1 MAADLVIKNGWV
13 VTPEEMFQG
22 GVAISNEKIVAIGA
36 NDVLPQGK
44 EEIDAKGKHILP
56 GIIDGHVHFREPGMT
71 HKEDFTTGSTAAV
84 CGGITSVVDM
94 PNTVPPT
101 ADAEQVKIK
110 QQLGEAKSLVD
121 FGVTGVVVQTNT
133 KDILPMA
140 GAGAIGFK
148 IFFGET
154 IGNLPFPGR
163 RHVHGGVRLH
173 RAIEAAV
180 GNSCGKPSDHG
191 VLHQQ
196 TKNRRKE
203 RRPLLGSFAPG
214 YLRGRIRPS
223 RDFLRRNVRHQ
234 AACIP
239 YELQA
244 GRIHGTRC

>member
-13 VTPEEMFQG
+13 VTPTEIFQG
-22 GVAISNEKIVAIGA
+22 GVAISNEKIVAIGS
-36 NDVLPQGK
+36 NDQLPQGK

-101 ADAEQVKIK
+101 ADAEQVKVK

-121 FGVTGVVVQTNT
+121 LGVTSVDCALTGVVVKTNT

-140 GAGAIGFK
+140 AAGAIGFK

-154 IGNLPFPGR
+154 IGNLPFPDDGMCM
-163 RHVHGGVRLH
+163 
-173 RAIEAAV
+173 EAFDSLA
-180 GNSCGKPSDHG
+180 PSKLPLGMHAE
-191 VLHQQ
+191 
-196 TKNRRKE
+196 NRQIMAYCTNK
-203 RRPLLGSFAPG
+203 LK
-214 YLRGRIRPS
+214 
-223 RDFLRRNVRHQ
+223 
-234 AACIP
+234 
-239 YELQA
+239 
-244 GRIHGTRC
+244 

>member
-13 VTPEEMFQG
+13 VTPEETFQG

-101 ADAEQVKIK
+101 AQAEQVKIK

-140 GAGAIGFK
+140 DAGAIGFK
-148 IFFGET
+148 IFFGKT
-154 IGNLPFPGR
+154 IGNLPFPDDGM
-163 RHVHGGVRLH
+163 
-173 RAIEAAV
+173 
-180 GNSCGKPSDHG
+180 
-191 VLHQQ
+191 
-196 TKNRRKE
+196 
-203 RRPLLGSFAPG
+203 
-214 YLRGRIRPS
+214 
-223 RDFLRRNVRHQ
+223 
-234 AACIP
+234 
-239 YELQA
+239 
-244 GRIHGTRC
+244 